1 MAGCFRAETLPLP
14 FAGIGARTTF
24 RGARRWQWA
33 SYDHEHGETQVRGDR
48 SLLTYAH
55 GSRAYSRDG
64 GCVVETFFSLFF
76 KISYVFCYVCLSFP
90 RPLWSGIS
98 QSSKGR
104 ITQFRVQRYSFLFNY
119 ARKAKK
125 LVCKNAKM
133 LYRRGFFGV
142 FLLILQRYTCV

>member
-33 SYDHEHGETQVRGDR
+33 SYGHEHGETQVRGDR

-90 RPLWSGIS
+90 HPLWSGIS

-119 ARKAKK
+119 ARKQAN
-125 LVCKNAKM
+125 LVTKTVKI
-133 LYRRGFFGV
+133 LQGGSFSKE
-142 FLLILQRYTCV
+142 FLLILQRYMCV